1 MSPLLTQQQKL
12 DFEQDGIVKLP
23 NAIDENLLT
32 RLNQCFEWSLAN
44 PGPIATGNPSGENI
58 NFLDN
63 ANPKAYEMYSDLV
76 LESNFGAIAA
86 ELWGS
91 EYVGFFAEQVFL
103 KQGKSLPTYWHQDT
117 VYWPLGGEHWANFW
131 IPLVEMNQE
140 QSVRIVRGSHKGIMY
155 DGSTFNPK
163 DPTEPLW
170 GEAGNFPRLP
180 DITADL
186 EEDPSSW
193 DIAGFDVAPGD
204 LVILHPHSIHSGG
217 KNDETLAI
225 RRNLVL
231 HFFGDRSYYSGHLP
245 HAPGMYDHKPLGA
258 TGDGFLKDGD
268 LYRPASMIRA
278 NP

>member
-1 MSPLLTQQQKL
+1 
-12 DFEQDGIVKLP
+12 
-23 NAIDENLLT
+23 
-32 RLNQCFEWSLAN
+32 
-44 PGPIATGNPSGENI
+44 
-58 NFLDN
+58 
-63 ANPKAYEMYSDLV
+63 MYSDLV

-86 ELWGS
+86 ELWDS

-131 IPLVEMNQE
+131 IPLVEMTKE

-170 GEAGNFPRLP
+170 GAAGNFPRLP

-186 EEDPSSW
+186 EKDPSSW

-217 KNDETLAI
+217 KNDDTLAI

-231 HFFGDRSYYSGHLP
+231 HFFGDKSYYSGHLP
-245 HAPGMYDHKPLGA
+245 DAPGMYDHKPLSAG
-258 TGDGFLKDGD
+258 GDGFLQDGD